1 MEYISTRGGTTRFS
15 AAEAIKQGHRAGW
28 RPVGSGRDP
37 LLELD
42 EITRMADLDYAERA
56 VAILLYL
63 TDYSRSELTEY
74 VDLAYSEERFSPA
87 PAPLLQLNQYVD
99 REYILEL
106 WHGPTAAFKD
116 IALQLLPYLMKAAVE
131 KTGDRSGSVF

>member
-15 AAEAIKQGHRAGW
+15 AAEAIKQGIAPDGGLLV
-28 RPVGSGRDP
+28 PVEIP

-56 VAILLYL
+56 VAILALYL

-99 REYILEL
+99 REYILE
-106 WHGPTAAFKD
+106 
-116 IALQLLPYLMKAAVE
+116 
-131 KTGDRSGSVF
+131 